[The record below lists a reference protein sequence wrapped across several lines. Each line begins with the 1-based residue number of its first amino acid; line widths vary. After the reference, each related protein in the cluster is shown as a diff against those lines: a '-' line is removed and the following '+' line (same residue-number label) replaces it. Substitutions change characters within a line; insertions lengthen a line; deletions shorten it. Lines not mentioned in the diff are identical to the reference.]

1 MRIGVTYD
9 LKADYLA
16 LGMSEEEAAEFD
28 SEVTIDAI
36 CEALAWLG
44 HRPERIGTVKAL
56 AARLVA
62 GERWDAVFNFCEGL
76 KGVAREAQ
84 VPALLEAYDI
94 PYVFSDPLTL
104 ALSLDKAMC
113 KRVVRDAGVPTPDF
127 AVIARLEDAAKVA
140 LPYPLFLKPVAEG
153 SGKGVDGNSKV
164 TDPPALHAT
173 AADLLKRF
181 AQPVLVETFL
191 PGREF
196 TVGITGTGPGAEI
209 LGVTEIVPKSGY
221 VGPGYG
227 FENKQEGWEEKLDV
241 VPAPPAEAAAAGA
254 VALAAW
260 RALNCRDG
268 GRIDIRCDGAGRP
281 HFIEVNP
288 LAGLRPEHSD
298 LCFIAKYAGL
308 SYRELIGRIMASFL
322 DRHPELSK
330 PASSLSPPV
339 YGGSVRHSEAKPGE
353 GGAPLGRYATTSPVN
368 GGGK

>member
-9 LKADYLA
+9 LKSDYLA
-16 LGMSEEEAAEFD
+16 QGMSEEEAAEFD

-36 CEALAWLG
+36 CAALAG
-44 HRPERIGTVKAL
+44 MGFVPDRIGHVKRL
-56 AARLVA
+56 AERLVA

-84 VPALLEAYDI
+84 VPALLDAYGI
-94 PYVFSDPLTL
+94 PYVFSDALTL

-127 AVIARLEDAAKVA
+127 AVVERLEDVA
-140 LPYPLFLKPVAEG
+140 RVKLAYPLFLKPVAEG

-164 TDPPALHAT
+164 NDAT
-173 AADLLKRF
+173 GLRAVAADLLERF

-196 TVGITGTGPGAEI
+196 TVGITGTGPDAEV
-209 LGVTEIVPKSGY
+209 LGVTEIVPKAAY
-221 VGPGYG
+221 VGAGYG
-227 FENKQEGWEEKLDV
+227 FENKLEGWEEKLDV
-241 VPAPPAEAAAAGA
+241 VPAPPKEAAAAGA

-268 GRIDIRCDGAGRP
+268 GRIDIRCDGAGAP

-298 LCFIAKYAGL
+298 LCFIARYAGL
-308 SYRELIGRIMASFL
+308 TYDELIGRIMASFL
-322 DRHPELSK
+322 KRHPEL
-330 PASSLSPPV
+330 AV
-339 YGGSVRHSEAKPGE
+339 A
-353 GGAPLGRYATTSPVN
+353 
-368 GGGK
+368 

>member
-9 LKADYLA
+9 LKSDYLA
-16 LGMSEEEAAEFD
+16 QGMSEEEAAEFD

-36 CEALAWLG
+36 CAALAG
-44 HRPERIGTVKAL
+44 MGFVPDRIGHVKRL
-56 AARLVA
+56 AGRLVA

-84 VPALLEAYDI
+84 VPALLDAYGI
-94 PYVFSDPLTL
+94 PYVFSDALTL

-127 AVIARLEDAAKVA
+127 AVVERLEDVA
-140 LPYPLFLKPVAEG
+140 RVKLAYPLFLKPVAEG

-164 TDPPALHAT
+164 NDAAGLRAV
-173 AADLLKRF
+173 AADLLERF

-196 TVGITGTGPGAEI
+196 TVGITGTGPDAEV
-209 LGVTEIVPKSGY
+209 LGVTEIVPKAAY
-221 VGPGYG
+221 VGAGYG
-227 FENKQEGWEEKLDV
+227 FENKLEGWEEKLDV
-241 VPAPPAEAAAAGA
+241 VPAPPKEAAAAGA

-268 GRIDIRCDGAGRP
+268 GRIDIRCDGAGAP

-298 LCFIAKYAGL
+298 LCFIARYAGL
-308 SYRELIGRIMASFL
+308 SYDELIGRIMASFL
-322 DRHPELSK
+322 KRHPEL
-330 PASSLSPPV
+330 A
-339 YGGSVRHSEAKPGE
+339 A
-353 GGAPLGRYATTSPVN
+353 A
-368 GGGK
+368 

>member
-9 LKADYLA
+9 LKSDYLA
-16 LGMSEEEAAEFD
+16 QGMSEEEAAEFD

-36 CEALAWLG
+36 CAALAG
-44 HRPERIGTVKAL
+44 MGFVPDRIGHVKRL
-56 AARLVA
+56 AERLVA

-84 VPALLEAYDI
+84 VPALLDAYGI
-94 PYVFSDPLTL
+94 PYVFSDALTL

-127 AVIARLEDAAKVA
+127 AVVERLEDVA
-140 LPYPLFLKPVAEG
+140 RVKLAYPLFLKPVAEG

-164 TDPPALHAT
+164 SDAAGLRAV
-173 AADLLKRF
+173 AADLLERF

-196 TVGITGTGPGAEI
+196 TVGITGTGPDAEV
-209 LGVTEIVPKSGY
+209 LGVTEIVPKAAY
-221 VGPGYG
+221 VGAGYG
-227 FENKQEGWEEKLDV
+227 FENKLEGWEEKLDV
-241 VPAPPAEAAAAGA
+241 VPAPPKEAAAAGA

-268 GRIDIRCDGAGRP
+268 GRIDIRCDGAGAP

-298 LCFIAKYAGL
+298 LCFIARYAGL
-308 SYRELIGRIMASFL
+308 SYDELIGRIMASFL
-322 DRHPELSK
+322 KRHPEL
-330 PASSLSPPV
+330 A
-339 YGGSVRHSEAKPGE
+339 A
-353 GGAPLGRYATTSPVN
+353 A
-368 GGGK
+368 